1 MTTTNPAT
9 NTGAALA
16 PANTTDARSR
26 TNVEEVLTETEKL
39 SAFRLAFEPTT
50 RDEARDE
57 AATYANLKLCG
68 VESEDDGYARIV
80 IGRGMG
86 LPAAAAIQSI
96 RFFEDK
102 KTGTKVPCCFVK
114 AKVALILSRPDVIAH
129 FRLIELTDKIA
140 TWEGKRCN
148 GEPQKYSFTW
158 EDAERAGLVGRKGSG
173 GAQSGAEA
181 GNNYDKHPKPMLMWR
196 AAGRLADIIAGDIL
210 LGIASYE
217 ETKDHVEEVNA
228 EVEQRASG
236 VVPATVQ
243 AQVPVRDWAAEAEAL
258 KKDISAAVND
268 QAAMKNIRARFKVF
282 KDDAPGAIGMQVL
295 EHYNAVVKPPAAK
308 PAAASTATASAAS
321 SPAPAAT
328 AAASPAAPASAA
340 APEHPW
346 LPKHLRGDSYMG
358 PDDPEPPFGA
368 S

>member
-1 MTTTNPAT
+1 MTTTNPAI
-9 NTGAALA
+9 GAAPA
-16 PANTTDARSR
+16 PATTTDARSR

-57 AATYANLKLCG
+57 AATYAALRLCG

-102 KTGTKVPCCFVK
+102 KTGTKAPCCFVK

-129 FRLIELTDKIA
+129 FRLVELTDKIA

-148 GEPQKYSFTW
+148 GEPQTYSFTW

-217 ETKDHVEEVNA
+217 ETKDHIEESNA

-243 AQVPVRDWAAEAEAL
+243 AQVPVRDWAAEAEVLKREVTAAAADPAL
-258 KKDISAAVND
+258 LKAV
-268 QAAMKNIRARFKVF
+268 RAKFKTF
-282 KDDAPGAIGMQVL
+282 KGDAPGLFGDDVL
-295 EHYNAVVKPPAAK
+295 AHYNAVVKPAAAK
-308 PAAASTATASAAS
+308 PASPTATPSPTTSASAAS
-321 SPAPAAT
+321 SPAAPAA
-328 AAASPAAPASAA
+328 AAPVPPAT
-340 APEHPW
+340 PEHPW

-358 PDDPEPPFGA
+358 PDEPEPPFGA